1 MQKKLKPTSKSSR
14 VYIFLYYFKKFNE
27 KKLYKFINLKKMVKL
42 LTISTGNSYKM
53 VPTII
58 NSLLFVLF
66 ASVSGDQQNDHLTN
80 TSLISNT
87 LNDANNG
94 FYTDDSLSRRTT
106 IKNLSSKVRTFLSFY
121 LLRLNI

>member
-1 MQKKLKPTSKSSR
+1 
-14 VYIFLYYFKKFNE
+14 
-27 KKLYKFINLKKMVKL
+27 MVKL